1 MTTQSASSGWWA
13 RFTFNGIT
21 RYDCNADL
29 LLLSVEQVG
38 EVACHTGARS
48 CFYDQ
53 GPSPSAGGPGAD
65 PPSRRRLHGADAGDR
80 GPARPARARQYH
92 QDPGEIAGEAADLVF
107 HLQVALPHH
116 GVEWR
121 QVQAVLAARRGAAPP
136 GGSEL

>member
-1 MTTQSASSGWWA
+1 VARRNRRAWWA

-121 QVQAVLAARRGAAPP
+121 QVQAVLAARRGAPRR
-136 GGSEL
+136 E

>member
-1 MTTQSASSGWWA
+1 MTTQSASNGWWA

-21 RYDCNADL
+21 RYDCIADL

-53 GPSPSAGGPGAD
+53 GPNPSAGGPGAD
-65 PPSRRRLHGADAGDR
+65 PPRRRLHGADAGDQ

-92 QDPGEIAGEAADLVF
+92 QDPGEIAGEAAVLVF
-107 HLQVALPHH
+107 HLQVALPYH

-121 QVQAVLAARRGAAPP
+121 QVQAVLALGFPGAA
-136 GGSEL
+136 GGWRAAG